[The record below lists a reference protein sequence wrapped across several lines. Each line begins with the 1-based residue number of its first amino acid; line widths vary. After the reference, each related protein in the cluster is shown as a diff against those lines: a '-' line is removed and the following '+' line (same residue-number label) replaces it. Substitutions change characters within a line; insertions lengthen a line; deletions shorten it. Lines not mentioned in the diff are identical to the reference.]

1 MKEILASL
9 HSVAGVEGTFLCNLD
24 GRVEASTCPEEIQGE
39 ALAKI
44 AYALILGV
52 RTAQTQERS
61 PRSIYG
67 TFENG
72 RVVVYP
78 FEKGLVVV
86 MGSSSIKQLLLK
98 AALDRVIKQLL
109 EMKRAA
115 EEPGEQRNLQVA
127 AGKVR
132 VDQAAI
138 DAEIVEQWQKSTK
151 GSSTVKQV
159 ELQTSR
165 GKVAMFKI
173 KVKKG
178 LGETVEI
185 NTTALKELGLAEGE
199 TVVAKPVIRLS
210 SEVEE
215 FFG

>member
-9 HSVAGVEGTFLCNLD
+9 HSVAGVEGTFLCDLE
-24 GRVEASTCPEEIQGE
+24 GQVQASTCPDEFQGE

-52 RTAQTQERS
+52 RAAQTQEKS

-67 TFENG
+67 TFKEG

-78 FEKGLVVV
+78 FERGLVVV
-86 MGSSSIKQLLLK
+86 MGAASIKQLLLK
-98 AALDRVIKQLL
+98 AALDRAVKQLM
-109 EMKRAA
+109 EMKRVA
-115 EEPGEQRNLQVA
+115 EEPSEQRNLQVVT
-127 AGKVR
+127 GKVR

-138 DAEIVEQWQKSTK
+138 DAEIVAQWQKSSK
-151 GSSTVKQV
+151 GASTVKQV

-173 KVKKG
+173 KAKKG
-178 LGETVEI
+178 LGETVEV
-185 NTTALKELGLAEGE
+185 NSTALKELGLAEGE
-199 TVVAKPVIRLS
+199 TVITRPVIRLA

>member
-1 MKEILASL
+1 VKEILASL
-9 HSVAGVEGTFLCNLD
+9 HSVAGVEGTFLCDLE
-24 GRVEASTCPEEIQGE
+24 GRVQASTCPEALQGE

-52 RTAQTQERS
+52 RAAQTQEKS

-67 TFENG
+67 AFKDG
-72 RVVVYP
+72 RVIVYP
-78 FEKGLVVV
+78 FERGLVVV
-86 MGSSSIKQLLLK
+86 MGAESIKQLLLK
-98 AALDRVIKQLL
+98 AALDRVVKQLM
-109 EMKRAA
+109 ETKRVA
-115 EEPGEQRNLQVA
+115 EEPSEQRNLQVV

-138 DAEIVEQWQKSTK
+138 DAEIVAQWQKSSK
-151 GSSTVKQV
+151 GASTVKQV

-173 KVKKG
+173 KAKKG
-178 LGETVEI
+178 LGETVEL

-199 TVVAKPVIRLS
+199 TVIARPVIRLA

>member
-1 MKEILASL
+1 MKEILTSL
-9 HSVAGVEGTFLCNLD
+9 HSVAGVEGTFLCNLE
-24 GRVEASTCPEEIQGE
+24 GRVEASTCPEALQGE

-44 AYALILGV
+44 AYALILGLRV
-52 RTAQTQERS
+52 AQTQEKS

-78 FEKGLVVV
+78 FERGLVVV
-86 MGSSSIKQLLLK
+86 MGTASIKQLLLK
-98 AALDRVIKQLL
+98 AALDRVVKQLM
-109 EMKRAA
+109 EAKHVA
-115 EEPGEQRNLQVA
+115 EGPSEQRNLQVVA
-127 AGKVR
+127 AKIR

-138 DAEIVEQWQKSTK
+138 DAEITAQWQKSSK
-151 GSSTVKQV
+151 GASTVKQV

-173 KVKKG
+173 KAKKG
-178 LGETVEI
+178 LGETVEV
-185 NTTALKELGLAEGE
+185 NSTALKELGLAEGE
-199 TVVAKPVIRLS
+199 TVLAKPVIRLA